1 MPAPKKYSM
10 ILNNAIIWV
19 FCSLIFISPVFAQD
33 ARPWQELET
42 EHTIIKYQSDKDLI
56 LFHKS
61 VKYGPGKWNRNPLFS
76 DISVSE
82 IRTMLSEKVDA
93 IFMRAQ
99 EILDM
104 EKKLKKIKIHIYPD
118 SFSLKQVY
126 TEIYKGPCK
135 IRAWYRYRTN
145 TVYIN
150 VQDVHAGMLAH
161 ELAHGIIDHFLL
173 VKPPSQTAE
182 ILARYV
188 DAHLE

>member
-1 MPAPKKYSM
+1 MPVDKRYPM
-10 ILNNAIIWV
+10 ILKSIIIWIC
-19 FCSLIFISPVFAQD
+19 CSLILISTAGAD
-33 ARPWQELET
+33 DTRIWHELET
-42 EHTIIKYQSDKDLI
+42 EHTIIKYQSDDDLI
-56 LFHKS
+56 LFHRS

-76 DISVSE
+76 DISADE
-82 IRTMLSEKVDA
+82 IRSMLHEKVDA
-93 IFMRAQ
+93 IFKRAQ

-104 EKKLKKIKIHIYPD
+104 KKKFKKVNILIHPD
-118 SFSLKQVY
+118 SSSLKQAY
-126 TEIYKGPCK
+126 TEIYKGRCN

-145 TVYIN
+145 SVYIN

-188 DAHLE
+188 DAHLD